1 MTGGHRTSGG
11 LTLKNVELYGPRAPK
26 HRRTWTAAAIP
37 LIIVFFVLGQLATI
51 FAVLKPMGF
60 HQADLQD
67 QWLPLVI
74 QLAGFGFTAL
84 LLLAWVWLF
93 ERRTPR
99 ALGFNGAFLRRY
111 MRGLLVGC
119 GFLLT
124 VIALIWIAGGYRI
137 EGRGVWTAPSPI
149 LFLPILALFGGF
161 MIQGGTEEL
170 LMRGW
175 LMQLVASRHG
185 LIAAV
190 VINSVL
196 FAIMHG
202 GNIAP
207 SKDLA
212 LALVN
217 LILFGVMISLY
228 AIKEGSLWGVCA
240 WHTAWNWLLG
250 VGFGLEVSGGR
261 IAVQS
266 LVIDLAPKEGA
277 PWWLTGGAFGPE
289 ASVATTIVLLTASV
303 YFGVT
308 GAFRTARARS
318 ASFGPS
324 VS

>member
-1 MTGGHRTSGG
+1 M
-11 LTLKNVELYGPRAPK
+11 KNVELYGPKQPK

-37 LIIVFFVLGQLATI
+37 LIIVFFAVGQLAT
-51 FAVLKPMGF
+51 VLGVLMPMGF
-60 HQADLQD
+60 HQADLET
-67 QWLPLVI
+67 QWPPMVV
-74 QLAGFGFTAL
+74 QLLGFGLTAL
-84 LLLAWVWLF
+84 LLLAWVSLF
-93 ERRTPR
+93 ERRSPLV
-99 ALGFNGAFLRRY
+99 LGLNGAFLRRY
-111 MRGLLVGC
+111 GRGLLVGC
-119 GFLLT
+119 GFLLS
-124 VIALIWIAGGYRI
+124 VVGLIWATGGYRV
-137 EGRGVWTAPSPI
+137 EGFGVWAAPSPV
-149 LFLPILALFGGF
+149 LFLPILALFAGF
-161 MIQGGTEEL
+161 VIQGGTEEL

-185 LIAAV
+185 LVAAI
-190 VINSVL
+190 VINSAL

-207 SKDLA
+207 SKELA

-261 IAVQS
+261 MPVQS
-266 LVIDLAPKEGA
+266 LVIDLAPKAGA

-289 ASVATTIVLLTASV
+289 ASVATTIVLLAGSA
-303 YFGVT
+303 YFGAT

-318 ASFGPS
+318 AAFSDTS
-324 VS
+324 V

>member
-1 MTGGHRTSGG
+1 M
-11 LTLKNVELYGPRAPK
+11 KNVELYGPRQPK

-37 LIIVFFVLGQLATI
+37 LIIVFFAVGQLAT
-51 FAVLKPMGF
+51 VLGVLMPMGF
-60 HQADLQD
+60 HQADLET
-67 QWLPLVI
+67 QWLPMVV
-74 QLAGFGFTAL
+74 QLLGFGLTAL

-93 ERRTPR
+93 ERRSPLV
-99 ALGFNGAFLRRY
+99 LGLNGAFLRRY
-111 MRGLLVGC
+111 ARGLLVGC
-119 GFLLT
+119 GFLLS
-124 VIALIWIAGGYRI
+124 VIGLIWATGGYRV
-137 EGRGVWTAPSPI
+137 EGFGVWAAPSLV
-149 LFLPILALFGGF
+149 LFLPILALFAGF
-161 MIQGGTEEL
+161 VIQGGTEEL

-185 LIAAV
+185 LVAAI
-190 VINSVL
+190 VINSAL

-217 LILFGVMISLY
+217 LVLFGVMISLY

-261 IAVQS
+261 MPVQS
-266 LVIDLAPKEGA
+266 LVIDLAPKAGA

-289 ASVATTIVLLTASV
+289 ASVATTIVLLAGSI

-318 ASFGPS
+318 AAFSQTGG
-324 VS
+324 

>member
-1 MTGGHRTSGG
+1 M
-11 LTLKNVELYGPRAPK
+11 KNVELYGPREAK

-37 LIIVFFVLGQLATI
+37 LIIVFFVLGQLVTV
-51 FAVLKPMGF
+51 FGVLQPMGF
-60 HQADLQD
+60 HQADLAT

-74 QLAGFGFTAL
+74 QLAGFGFSAL
-84 LLLAWVWLF
+84 ILLAWVWLF

-99 ALGFNGAFLRRY
+99 VLGFNGAFLQRY
-111 MRGLLVGC
+111 MRGLLVGA
-119 GFLLT
+119 GFLFG
-124 VIALIWIAGGYRI
+124 VIGLIWLAGGYRV
-137 EGRGVWTAPSPI
+137 EGSGVWTAPSPM
-149 LFLPILALFGGF
+149 LFLPILALFAGF

-185 LIAAV
+185 LVAAI
-190 VINSVL
+190 VINSAL

-261 IAVQS
+261 MAVQS
-266 LVIDLAPKEGA
+266 LVIDLAPKAGA

-289 ASVATTIVLLTASV
+289 ASVVTTAVLLAGCL
-303 YFGVT
+303 YFAAT
-308 GAFRTARARS
+308 GTLGTARARS
-318 ASFGPS
+318 AALVG
-324 VS
+324 